1 MMSFKAE
8 LQISAASNVIAYG
21 QVGVRP
27 ELRTQDLENAYLS
40 HG

>member
-1 MMSFKAE
+1 MMSFKAD
-8 LQISAASNVIAYG
+8 LQIPAASNVIAHG
-21 QVGVRP
+21 QAGVRL

>member
-1 MMSFKAE
+1 MTLKAE
-8 LQISAASNVIAYG
+8 PQMRAASNVIAHG
-21 QVGVRP
+21 QAGVRL

>member
-1 MMSFKAE
+1 MTLKAE
-8 LQISAASNVIAYG
+8 PQIPAASNVIAYG
-21 QVGVRP
+21 QVGARP